1 MVDWLWIVFTVAA
14 AAAQTARNAAQRG
27 LTDVLGTIGATNV
40 RFLYG
45 LPFAIL
51 FFVAMLTATGVSLP
65 VPSLLF
71 WGWVVMGAVTQI
83 LATGLMLAAMRE
95 RAFVVAIAYTKT
107 EPIWVALFAIIVLH
121 EQLSA
126 LTMSA
131 ILIATLG
138 VMLMSWPKKSADGLW
153 NPRPILFG
161 ATSGALFALAAV
173 GYRGAILEIHL
184 PFLPAATTTLMI
196 GLAVQ
201 AAVITAYL
209 GLFARAVLIEVA
221 RAWRSSLVAGFMGAF
236 ASQLWFLAF
245 ALERVARV
253 RTLALVEMLFAWA
266 VTRNVLRET
275 LSRREAGGVVLLIL
289 GVILVLNG

>member
-1 MVDWLWIVFTVAA
+1 MVDWLWIVFTVTAA
-14 AAAQTARNAAQRG
+14 VAQTVRNTAQRG
-27 LTDVLGTIGATNV
+27 LTGALGTVGATNV

-45 LPFAIL
+45 LPFALL
-51 FFVAMLTATGVSLP
+51 FFAVMLAATGTSLP

-71 WGWVVMGAVTQI
+71 WAWVVLGAVTQI

-107 EPIWVALFAIIVLH
+107 EPVWVALFAVIVLR
-121 EQLSA
+121 EPLSA
-126 LTMSA
+126 LTSAA

-138 VMLMSWPKKSADGLW
+138 VMLMSWPKKSEAGLW
-153 NPRPILFG
+153 SPRPILFG

-173 GYRGAILEIHL
+173 GYRGAILELHL
-184 PFLPAATTTLMI
+184 PFLPAATTTLTI
-196 GLAVQ
+196 GLVVQ
-201 AAVITAYL
+201 AAVITVYL
-209 GLFARAVLIEVA
+209 GLVDRPVLIA
-221 RAWRSSLVAGFMGAF
+221 IAKAWRSSLFAGFMGAF